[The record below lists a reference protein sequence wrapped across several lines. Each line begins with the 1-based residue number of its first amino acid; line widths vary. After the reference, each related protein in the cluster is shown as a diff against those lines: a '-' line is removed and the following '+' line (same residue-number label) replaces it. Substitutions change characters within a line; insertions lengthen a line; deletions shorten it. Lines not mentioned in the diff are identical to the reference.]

1 MTTITTDLAQ
11 TIVEKAQQKA
21 RKLNVNVCI
30 AITDSGAHL
39 AMFYRMEQAFIG
51 SIDVAI
57 AKARTSV
64 LFPLPSDEFGQL
76 IRDEQLTGMELT
88 NQHLVGFSGGIPI
101 IRNGSVIGAIGIS
114 GASAEHDKLIAQYA
128 VTDR

>member
-114 GASAEHDKLIAQYA
+114 GASAEHDKLIAQHA

>member
-21 RKLNVNVCI
+21 RELNVNVCI

-114 GASAEHDKLIAQYA
+114 GASTEHDKLIAQYA